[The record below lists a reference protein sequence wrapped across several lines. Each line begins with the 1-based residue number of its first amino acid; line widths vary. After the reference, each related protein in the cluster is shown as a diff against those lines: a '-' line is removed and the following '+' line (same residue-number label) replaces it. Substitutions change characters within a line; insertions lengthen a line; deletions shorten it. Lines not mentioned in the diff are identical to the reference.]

1 MWPFVIIEWKKV
13 HREMWQPPCW
23 FPKMIY
29 ILDHMFRYVLL
40 LPSPLYHIKCSVNA
54 LRDKWRQINQPF
66 CIWYDAISVNHSIL
80 WNDAISD
87 NHSVLWN
94 DAISDNRSLLWNDAI
109 SDSNLILWNDA
120 IFDSNSILWND
131 AISDN
136 HSILW
141 DDAIS
146 DNTRYSEM
154 MQYPITTQVLRLPG
168 TYPRSLFHRSVQ
180 YA

>member
-1 MWPFVIIEWKKV
+1 
-13 HREMWQPPCW
+13 MWQPPCW

-146 DNTRYSEM
+146 DNYSILWNAAISDNHSSVKASRNLPKIVVS
-154 MQYPITTQVLRLPG
+154 QVCPICIAL
-168 TYPRSLFHRSVQ
+168 
-180 YA
+180 

>member
-13 HREMWQPPCW
+13 HREMWQPPFW

-80 WNDAISD
+80 WMMQYPITTRYSEMMQYPITARYSEMMQYPIATWYSE
-87 NHSVLWN
+87 LMQY
-94 DAISDNRSLLWNDAI
+94 
-109 SDSNLILWNDA
+109 
-120 IFDSNSILWND
+120 SI
-131 AISDN
+131 A
-136 HSILW
+136 
-141 DDAIS
+141 
-146 DNTRYSEM
+146 TRYSEM